1 METMEKTY
9 AGINVDL
16 NEQGYLTNF
25 SQWNKE
31 VGLEIAKEEGI
42 TMTDDHWKVIAYLQD
57 QFKNEKA
64 LSIRSVGKSGVVS
77 IKEFYQLFPKG
88 PLKISSRIAG
98 IPKPASCI

>member
-1 METMEKTY
+1 MI
-9 AGINVDL
+9 AGINLDL
-16 NEQGYLTNF
+16 TEDGYLKDF

-42 TMTDDHWKVIAYLQD
+42 TMTDRHWDVIKYLQD
-57 QFKNEKA
+57 QYKNEKP

-77 IKEFYQLFPKG
+77 IKEFYELYPSG

>member
-1 METMEKTY
+1 METMI
-9 AGINVDL
+9 AGINLDL
-16 NEQGYLTNF
+16 TEDGYLKDF

-42 TMTDDHWKVIAYLQD
+42 TMTDRHWDVIKYLQD
-57 QFKNEKA
+57 QYKNEKP

-77 IKEFYQLFPKG
+77 IKEFYQLYPSG

>member
-1 METMEKTY
+1 METMI
-9 AGINVDL
+9 AGINLELTED
-16 NEQGYLTNF
+16 GYLKNF

-31 VGLEIAKEEGI
+31 VGLEFAKEEGI
-42 TMTDDHWKVIAYLQD
+42 TMTDRHWDVIKYLQD
-57 QFKNEKA
+57 QYKNEKP

-77 IKEFYQLFPKG
+77 IKEFYELYPSG

>member
-1 METMEKTY
+1 METMI
-9 AGINVDL
+9 AGINLELTED
-16 NEQGYLTNF
+16 GYLKNF

-42 TMTDDHWKVIAYLQD
+42 TMTDRHWDVIKYLQD
-57 QFKNEKA
+57 QYKNEKP

-77 IKEFYQLFPKG
+77 IKEFYELFPSG
-88 PLKISSRIAG
+88 PLKISSRVAG